1 MRKVAN
7 DDLDKMNHQEVPG
20 TDTEELAD
28 IRDVRIDPKSSK
40 EEKLRSFLEQI
51 KNPYRFRCG
60 SHIVR
65 VSFSETDR
73 TLEDCLEDYFNS
85 LI

>member
-7 DDLDKMNHQEVPG
+7 DDLDKMNHQEVPV

-40 EEKLRSFLEQI
+40 EEKFLEQI

>member
-1 MRKVAN
+1 MRKVAK
-7 DDLDKMNHQEVPG
+7 DDLDKRNHQWCPV
-20 TDTEELAD
+20 TDKEEITD
-28 IRDVRIDPKSSK
+28 IRDVRIDPKSTN

-60 SHIVR
+60 SHNVR
-65 VSFSETDR
+65 VYFSETDR

-85 LI
+85 LM

>member
-7 DDLDKMNHQEVPG
+7 DDLDKMNHQEVPV

-28 IRDVRIDPKSSK
+28 RIDPKSSK

>member
-7 DDLDKMNHQEVPG
+7 DDLDKMNHQEVPV

-40 EEKLRSFLEQI
+40 EEKLRSFLD
-51 KNPYRFRCG
+51 PYRFRCG